1 MLHILFIY
9 CHYNF
14 NVNHLGPSV
23 IQRAIKTSILFCV
36 NKVKDLRAYSTLLSV
51 MINCDQLLFV

>member
-51 MINCDQLLFV
+51 MINCD